1 MPSDSSSDSSG
12 CCGLLSTKLFMTDI
26 RPPFPLRKV
35 GLRFPGL
42 LRLFMGGSLL
52 RGILSEEVTDGG
64 EGVYERGGCF
74 VIAMF
79 EEVDGEEQLGKGRED
94 CDGGGRPLLLVPPI
108 RLWRSNCGKLGG
120 PRPSG
125 PMLSFSSS
133 LRLMQAALGFR
144 LRSV

>member
-1 MPSDSSSDSSG
+1 MTSDKQCLFFSVHPSNRWLGVHMVVTGLRMPSDSSSDSSG

-52 RGILSEEVTDGG
+52 RGILSAEVTDGG
-64 EGVYERGGCF
+64 EGVYESGGCF

-79 EEVDGEEQLGKGRED
+79 EEVDGEEQLGNGRED

-108 RLWRSNCGKLGG
+108 RL
-120 PRPSG
+120 
-125 PMLSFSSS
+125 
-133 LRLMQAALGFR
+133 
-144 LRSV
+144 